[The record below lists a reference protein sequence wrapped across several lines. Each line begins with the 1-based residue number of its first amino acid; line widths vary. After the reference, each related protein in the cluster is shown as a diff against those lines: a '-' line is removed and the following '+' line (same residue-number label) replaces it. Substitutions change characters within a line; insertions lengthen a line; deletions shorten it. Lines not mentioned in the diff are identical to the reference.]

1 MSIAMP
7 TVSRSGQVLIDARLE
22 TIEQTLL
29 GRMPRSERLT
39 IVREVESQIHEL
51 LAEAGVDEASREDV
65 LAVLGRLDPPEAYIS
80 DEESGGFE
88 RFEHRRT
95 RSVPPAS
102 PTAATRGR
110 ADWLAIAGGVVGLC
124 GLAWFIGMVLM
135 YSAVVVLGVEV
146 NETFAGFLEI
156 ILVATPLLTGAASLT
171 SLIIAAYTRV
181 RSRWSIAG
189 AVSSALSLLGT
200 GLCILYAFALYMR
213 S

>member
-1 MSIAMP
+1 
-7 TVSRSGQVLIDARLE
+7 
-22 TIEQTLL
+22 
-29 GRMPRSERLT
+29 
-39 IVREVESQIHEL
+39 
-51 LAEAGVDEASREDV
+51 
-65 LAVLGRLDPPEAYIS
+65 
-80 DEESGGFE
+80 
-88 RFEHRRT
+88 
-95 RSVPPAS
+95 
-102 PTAATRGR
+102 
-110 ADWLAIAGGVVGLC
+110 
-124 GLAWFIGMVLM
+124 M

-171 SLIIAAYTRV
+171 SLIIAAYTRF